1 MWLPQ
6 NWGGALMASTSS
18 AAIVGVAESDLGLTP
33 GKTVLQLQAQAARA
47 ALDDAGLRF
56 EDVDALF
63 CAGNWTWSPNLML
76 AEYLGNR
83 PKYSDT
89 TNIGGSSFE
98 AHIGHAVAAIEA
110 GLFDVALITY
120 VSTQRSDRSRGRGG
134 SAFRLT
140 EQYEGPFGLPAPV
153 GAYALAAM
161 RHMHEFGTTS
171 EQLAEVAVA
180 TRKWA
185 MLNEKR
191 RQLVP
196 GGGTARR
203 VVY

>member
-1 MWLPQ
+1 MPKLV
-6 NWGGALMASTSS
+6 ASSPY
-18 AAIVGVAESDLGLTP
+18 AAIVGVAESDLGRTP
-33 GKTVLQLQAQAARA
+33 GKTALQLQAQAARG

-56 EDVDALF
+56 EDVEALF
-63 CAGNWTWSPNLML
+63 CAGNWAWSPNLML
-76 AEYLGNR
+76 AEYLGIR
-83 PKYSDT
+83 PKYSDS

-110 GLFDVALITY
+110 GLFDIALITY
-120 VSTQRSDRSRGRGG
+120 GSTQRSDRSRARGNP
-134 SAFRLT
+134 AFRLT
-140 EQYEGPFGLPAPV
+140 EQYEGPFGLPTPV

-185 MLNEKR
+185 TLNNNVP
-191 RQLVP
+191 QYGLVYRLQRA
-196 GGGTARR
+196 GM
-203 VVY
+203 VY